1 MNMFEK
7 IFTKI
12 FGKKKSIQRKIIKTA
27 VIYILIVIA
36 VTAFLF
42 YIFVQRSINI
52 KLIEI
57 NAQQRQSVK
66 ELIKISSRSIRVS
79 IISILLITIAL
90 IQNIA
95 RKIVNPIKKITDAT
109 KKVAAGD
116 FTVELE
122 TVRNDEIRRTY
133 TQF

>member
-1 MNMFEK
+1 MFK
-7 IFTKI
+7 KLFTTI
-12 FGKKKSIQRKIIKTA
+12 FGKKKSIQRKIIKTS

-36 VTAFLF
+36 LTTFLF

-66 ELIKISSRSIRVS
+66 DLIKISSRSIRLS

-90 IQNIA
+90 IQNIS

-122 TVRNDEIRRTY
+122 TVRNDEIRRANT
-133 TQF
+133 

>member
-1 MNMFEK
+1 MFK
-7 IFTKI
+7 KLFTTI
-12 FGKKKSIQRKIIKTA
+12 FGKKKSIQRKIIKTS

-36 VTAFLF
+36 LTAFLF

-52 KLIEI
+52 KLIET

-66 ELIKISSRSIRVS
+66 DLIKISSRSIRLS

-90 IQNIA
+90 IQNIS

-122 TVRNDEIRRTY
+122 TVRNDEIR
-133 TQF
+133 

>member
-1 MNMFEK
+1 MFK
-7 IFTKI
+7 KLFTTI

-79 IISILLITIAL
+79 IISILLITITL

>member
-1 MNMFEK
+1 MFK
-7 IFTKI
+7 KLFTTI
-12 FGKKKSIQRKIIKTA
+12 FGKKKSIQRRIIKTS

-36 VTAFLF
+36 LTAFLF

-66 ELIKISSRSIRVS
+66 DLIKISSRSIRLS

-90 IQNIA
+90 IQNIS

-122 TVRNDEIRRTY
+122 TVRNDEIRRANT
-133 TQF
+133 

>member
-1 MNMFEK
+1 M
-7 IFTKI
+7 
-12 FGKKKSIQRKIIKTA
+12 
-27 VIYILIVIA
+27 
-36 VTAFLF
+36 
-42 YIFVQRSINI
+42 QRSINI

-66 ELIKISSRSIRVS
+66 DLIKISSRSIRLS

-90 IQNIA
+90 IQNFS

-122 TVRNDEIRRTY
+122 TVRNDEIRRANT
-133 TQF
+133 

>member
-1 MNMFEK
+1 MFEK

>member
-1 MNMFEK
+1 MFK
-7 IFTKI
+7 KLFTII
-12 FGKKKSIQRKIIKTA
+12 FGKKKSIQRRIIKTS

-36 VTAFLF
+36 LTAFLF

-66 ELIKISSRSIRVS
+66 DLIKISSRSIRLS

-90 IQNIA
+90 IQNIS

-122 TVRNDEIRRTY
+122 TVRNDEIR
-133 TQF
+133 

>member
-27 VIYILIVIA
+27 ILYILIVVAIA
-36 VTAFLF
+36 AFLF
-42 YIFVQRSINI
+42 YVFVQRSINI
-52 KLIEI
+52 KFIEI
-57 NAQQRQSVK
+57 NEQQKQSVK

>member
-1 MNMFEK
+1 M
-7 IFTKI
+7 
-12 FGKKKSIQRKIIKTA
+12 
-27 VIYILIVIA
+27 
-36 VTAFLF
+36 
-42 YIFVQRSINI
+42 QRSINI

-66 ELIKISSRSIRVS
+66 DLIKISSRSIRLS

-90 IQNIA
+90 IQNIS

-122 TVRNDEIRRTY
+122 TVRNDEIRRANT
-133 TQF
+133 

>member
-1 MNMFEK
+1 MFEK

-27 VIYILIVIA
+27 ILYILIVVAIA
-36 VTAFLF
+36 AFLF
-42 YIFVQRSINI
+42 YVFVQRSINI
-52 KLIEI
+52 KFIEI
-57 NAQQRQSVK
+57 NEQQKQSVK

>member
-1 MNMFEK
+1 MFK
-7 IFTKI
+7 KLFTTI
-12 FGKKKSIQRKIIKTA
+12 FGKKKSIQRRIIKTS

-36 VTAFLF
+36 LTAFLF
-42 YIFVQRSINI
+42 YIFVQRFINI

-66 ELIKISSRSIRVS
+66 DLIKISSRSIRLS

-90 IQNIA
+90 IQNIS

-122 TVRNDEIRRTY
+122 TVRNDEIR
-133 TQF
+133 

>member
-1 MNMFEK
+1 MFK
-7 IFTKI
+7 KLFTTI

-66 ELIKISSRSIRVS
+66 DLIKISSRSIRLS

-90 IQNIA
+90 IQNIS

-122 TVRNDEIRRTY
+122 TVRNDEIR
-133 TQF
+133 

>member
-1 MNMFEK
+1 MFTN
-7 IFTKI
+7 FLTTI
-12 FGKKKSIQRKIIKTA
+12 FGKKESIQRRIIKTA
-27 VIYILIVIA
+27 ILYILIVIA

>member
-1 MNMFEK
+1 MFK
-7 IFTKI
+7 KLFTTI

>member
-1 MNMFEK
+1 MFK
-7 IFTKI
+7 KLFTTI

-36 VTAFLF
+36 LTAFLF

-133 TQF
+133 T

>member
-1 MNMFEK
+1 MFTN
-7 IFTKI
+7 FLTTI
-12 FGKKKSIQRKIIKTA
+12 FGKKESIQRRIIKTS
-27 VIYILIVIA
+27 VIYILIVISL
-36 VTAFLF
+36 TAFLF

-66 ELIKISSRSIRVS
+66 DLIKISSRSIRLS

-90 IQNIA
+90 IQNIS

-122 TVRNDEIRRTY
+122 TVRNDEIR
-133 TQF
+133 

>member
-1 MNMFEK
+1 MFK
-7 IFTKI
+7 KLFTTI
-12 FGKKKSIQRKIIKTA
+12 FGKKKSIQRRIIKTS

-36 VTAFLF
+36 LTAFLF

-52 KLIEI
+52 KLIET

-66 ELIKISSRSIRVS
+66 DLIKISSRSIRLS

-90 IQNIA
+90 IQNIS

-122 TVRNDEIRRTY
+122 TVRNDEIR
-133 TQF
+133 

>member
-1 MNMFEK
+1 M
-7 IFTKI
+7 FTKLFTTI
-12 FGKKKSIQRKIIKTA
+12 FGKKESIQRRIIKTA

>member
-1 MNMFEK
+1 MFK
-7 IFTKI
+7 KLFTTI
-12 FGKKKSIQRKIIKTA
+12 FGKKKSIQRRIIKTS

-36 VTAFLF
+36 LTAFLF

-66 ELIKISSRSIRVS
+66 DLIKISSRSIRLS

-90 IQNIA
+90 IQNIS

-122 TVRNDEIRRTY
+122 TVRNDEIRWANT
-133 TQF
+133 